1 MLIWVMPWLIIR
13 ALYTLIE
20 LIISGTNK
28 RLVLNDYFYSLEL
41 ATVIVSGACWC
52 MVLYGFIKTAADPA
66 PWDWS
71 HLQAQ
76 QPQMAPYG
84 VQGFPAP
91 AQPGYYPHPSALPPN
106 GPPQGWWGQ
115 NGNPQQQVYQQP
127 YTPPQPQA

>member
-13 ALYTLIE
+13 ALHALIVT
-20 LIISGTNK
+20 IITGTNK
-28 RLVLNDYFYSLEL
+28 RVIPYTTFYYSLQL
-41 ATVIVSGACWC
+41 STTIVSGACWC
-52 MVLYGFIKTAADPA
+52 MVLYGFIKTAADPG

-84 VQGFPAP
+84 VQAFPALVP
-91 AQPGYYPHPSALPPN
+91 PGYYAYPN
-106 GPPQGWWGQ
+106 GPPQGSLGQ
-115 NGNPQQQVYQQP
+115 NGNPQQQASQQP

>member
-20 LIISGTNK
+20 LIVSGTQK
-28 RLVLNDYFYSLEL
+28 SVVTYDYYYSLQL
-41 ATVIVSGACWC
+41 STVIVSGACWC
-52 MVLYGFIKTAADPA
+52 MVLYGFIKTAADPG

-71 HLQAQ
+71 HLQAH

-84 VQGFPAP
+84 VQASP
-91 AQPGYYPHPSALPPN
+91 AQPGYYAHPT

-115 NGNPQQQVYQQP
+115 NNNPQQQVYQP